1 MYVIVAGG
9 GKVGFGL
16 SQALLADGHEVLC
29 IEKDAH
35 RCAVIAEDLG
45 SASYQG
51 DCCEVSVLEDAGTGR
66 ADVFVAVTG
75 DDADNLIACQV
86 AKARYRVP
94 RTVARI
100 NDPRNREIFSIL
112 GVDATVNS
120 TDVIMSQIAQEMPSR
135 PLTQV
140 LSLKGTGRELCQ
152 VEVTSDSPLLGQE
165 IRMLALP
172 GDSEIILIVSPDQTV
187 RTPANGLQLEAG
199 QVVLAVTRKEQEP
212 ALREA
217 LTGVSPN

>member
-9 GKVGFGL
+9 GKVGFAL
-16 SQALLADGHEVLC
+16 SQALLVNGHEVLC

-51 DCCEVSVLEDAGTGR
+51 DACEVRVLEDAGTDR
-66 ADVFVAVTG
+66 AHVFVAVTE

-86 AKARYRVP
+86 AKHRFNVS

-100 NDPRNREIFSIL
+100 NDPKNREIFSIM

-140 LSLKGTGRELCQ
+140 MSLRGTGRELCQ
-152 VEVTSDSPLLGQE
+152 VEVTTDSPLLGQE
-165 IRMLALP
+165 VSSLRLP
-172 GDSEIILIVSPDQTV
+172 GDSEIILIVGPDQTV
-187 RTPANGLQLEAG
+187 SGPTRGLQLQAG
-199 QVVLAVTRKEQEP
+199 QVVLAVTREEEES

-217 LTGVSPN
+217 LAGVLPQ

>member
-1 MYVIVAGG
+1 MYVIIAGG
-9 GKVGFGL
+9 GKVGFAL
-16 SQALLADGHEVLC
+16 SQALLANGHEVLC
-29 IEKDAH
+29 IENDAH
-35 RCAVIAEDLG
+35 RCAVIAEELG
-45 SASYQG
+45 SASYRG

-86 AKARYRVP
+86 AKARFQVP

-140 LSLKGTGRELCQ
+140 LNLRGTGRELCQ
-152 VEVTSDSPLLGQE
+152 VEVTADSPLLGQE
-165 IRMLALP
+165 IHSLALP
-172 GDSEIILIVSPDQTV
+172 GESTIILIVAPDQTV
-187 RTPANGLQLEAG
+187 SVPTNGLQLAAG
-199 QVVLAVTRKEQEP
+199 QVVLAVTCEDDEP

-217 LTGVSPN
+217 LTGVALD